1 MSRPT
6 PVRRESAQ
14 CGLAIALA
22 LFFGFA
28 PAVSRADV
36 YGYIDEQGVARF
48 AAEKLDDRYQL
59 LSKGNRFGMLTL
71 GGDGSAR
78 SALKERLLA
87 HPNLKRYE
95 PLLKAASV
103 EFAVELSLLKAVMA
117 AESGFNPDAVS
128 PKGAIGLMQIMP
140 GTAERYGLSGDSKRP
155 VEEKLRDPKLNIRI
169 GTRYLADL
177 LKLYPRQ
184 LHLVLASYN
193 AGEGAVQQYGNTV
206 PPYDETRAYVDWV
219 QALQQAFRSQALMA
233 ARGVKVERATGR

>member
-1 MSRPT
+1 MHR
-6 PVRRESAQ
+6 SAIIF
-14 CGLAIALA
+14 GLLA
-22 LFFGFA
+22 SLA
-28 PAVSRADV
+28 PGIGRADV

-48 AAEKLDDRYQL
+48 SAEKLDDRYQL

-87 HPNLKRYE
+87 HPNLKLYE

-103 EFAVELSLLKAVMA
+103 EFAVELALLKAVMA

-128 PKGAIGLMQIMP
+128 PKGAVGLMQIMP
-140 GTAERYGLSGDSKRP
+140 GTAERYGLSGDNKRP

-219 QALQQAFRSQALMA
+219 QALHQAFRAQALMA
-233 ARGVKVERATGR
+233 ARGVKVERAKGR

>member
-1 MSRPT
+1 MSRPAT
-6 PVRRESAQ
+6 GRRESAR
-14 CGLAIALA
+14 CGLVIALA
-22 LFFGFA
+22 LFFGLA

-155 VEEKLRDPKLNIRI
+155 VEEILRDPKLNIRSV
-169 GTRYLADL
+169 TRYLADL

>member
-1 MSRPT
+1 MSRPA
-6 PVRRESAQ
+6 PGRRESAP

-22 LFFGFA
+22 LFFGLA

-78 SALKERLLA
+78 SALKERLLS
-87 HPNLKRYE
+87 HPNLKLYE
-95 PLLKAASV
+95 PLLRAASI

-140 GTAERYGLSGDSKRP
+140 GTAERYGLSGDGKRP